1 MATVST
7 TLEIALLLM
16 LPLILFFQRSSWK
29 WKEYAFLIP
38 IIYVVWYLSYAF
50 LHELSHLSAALL
62 LGKKVY
68 DFQLIP
74 YFWEGQTGVGY
85 VNSEYNPLTV
95 LMPYLKDLVFCLL
108 GSALILK
115 KAVRKPLTTGLALTI
130 LVFSPLFD
138 IANNY
143 LIYATQSI
151 NDFRAFSD
159 LTSSASSHFVG
170 ISLLTITGMATAL
183 VVWQGKNYP
192 RELTDATTDV
202 ADETTK

>member
-1 MATVST
+1 MATPST
-7 TLEIALLLM
+7 TLEIALLLV

-38 IIYVVWYLSYAF
+38 IIYIAWYLTYAF
-50 LHELSHLSAALL
+50 LHEICHLSAALL

-74 YFWEGQTGVGY
+74 YFWLGQTGVGY
-85 VNSEYNPLTV
+85 VNSESNQLTV
-95 LMPYLKDLVFCLL
+95 LMPYLKDIVFCLL

-115 KAVRKPLTTGLALTI
+115 RVVRKPLMTGLALTI

-143 LIYATQSI
+143 LIYATLSI
-151 NDFRAFSD
+151 NDFRAFSN

-170 ISLLTITGMATAL
+170 ILFLTITALTTML

-192 RELTDATTDV
+192 EALTGAKTEAAQQT
-202 ADETTK
+202 